1 MKSSLLSSLNGHYS
15 TRKFH
20 LLVNGNESDEN
31 VQTSSPKDHLIFFKN
46 HIEKVKIVENR
57 SQCTFIMLRSIVRGM
72 LMVLISATLI
82 EMSALLSTKS
92 WGGGGGCFYQ
102 IQLVW
107 GQLHLENPGRCLRVT
122 ILHWDQRSSWKNTQC
137 CKLFRFRKMKK
148 T

>member
-1 MKSSLLSSLNGHYS
+1 MVNS

-46 HIEKVKIVENR
+46 HIEKVKIVENQ

-92 WGGGGGCFYQ
+92 LWGGGGCVSTRFNLFGVNYICKILADVFELQYS
-102 IQLVW
+102 IEIKEV
-107 GQLHLENPGRCLRVT
+107 PGRTRNVVNCLG
-122 ILHWDQRSSWKNTQC
+122 LGK
-137 CKLFRFRKMKK
+137 
-148 T
+148 